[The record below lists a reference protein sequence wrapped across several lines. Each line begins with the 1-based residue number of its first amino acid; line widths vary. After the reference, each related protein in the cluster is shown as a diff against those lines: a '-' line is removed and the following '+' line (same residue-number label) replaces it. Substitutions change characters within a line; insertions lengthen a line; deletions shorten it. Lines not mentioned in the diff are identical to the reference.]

1 MELGGIVI
9 AILWF
14 FVSWQLLANF
24 TEEREALPIGRR
36 ILLELTL
43 MIFALVFF
51 AAELLE
57 ILVDEII
64 GDEDDGGGWVD

>member
-1 MELGGIVI
+1 
-9 AILWF
+9 
-14 FVSWQLLANF
+14 LANF
-24 TEEREALPIGRR
+24 AEEREALPIGRR

-64 GDEDDGGGWVD
+64 GDEDG